1 MKRGS
6 TTVKSK
12 CFHSKLDKFPDLQAG
27 CNGKQFVPVFL
38 FHVNISHTCNPQ
50 SRFPIEV
57 SSARARFS
65 YFQRFGLLGEGGVID
80 NFSSL
85 LICHRKLLL
94 LRGVYQRTEISP
106 GTSTVPVIINLSLY
120 EAVWAARDCRN
131 VRALP
136 KRKWSKGSLRLFN
149 LQSQGLLC
157 VLIDKNDS

>member
-1 MKRGS
+1 MKFNETGVYNRQEF
-6 TTVKSK
+6 K

-27 CNGKQFVPVFL
+27 CNGKEFVPVFL

-50 SRFPIEV
+50 SRFHIEV

-85 LICHRKLLL
+85 VICHRKLLL

-120 EAVWAARDCRN
+120 EAV
-131 VRALP
+131 
-136 KRKWSKGSLRLFN
+136 
-149 LQSQGLLC
+149 
-157 VLIDKNDS
+157 